1 MKKVQFSASEEIRL
15 YTTDELAVMFHC
27 NKVALDRKCKA
38 GIFPAVKLGKKW
50 VIEEENLKEYLKT
63 TRGEVR

>member
-1 MKKVQFSASEEIRL
+1 METILLPTSEKIRL

-38 GIFPAVKLGKKW
+38 GIFPAIKLGKKW